1 MKKTISTLL
10 IIPFTFV
17 GGLSAETIKPNIIVI
32 YTDDQGYGDA
42 SSYNGDS
49 KFQTPHI
56 DRLAKEGMRFTDGHS
71 SATICSPSRYGLLTG
86 RYSWR
91 TTRKKGNA
99 PVDGPCW
106 IAKDRLTLASLLQ
119 KKGYNTGMSGKW
131 HLGMDFPGKKGK
143 RIGWDKDIVD
153 GPNAKGFDYYFG
165 IPASMNYGVLTYIE
179 NKRVL
184 EEPSLWTHKKPSEA
198 IDDFRF
204 MPPYEAQPKGKGDI
218 EIAPSFLD
226 ENALTE
232 FTNKALAW
240 LETVKKDA
248 QQGKPFFLYMPLS
261 SPHKPVVPKKEF
273 VGKSKAGLYGDFM
286 IETDHHVGSILK
298 FLDDNNLTKNTM
310 VVFTSDNGQART
322 YSERAEKYNHH
333 SGGGLRGGKRD
344 LYEGGHRVPFIIRW
358 PNAIK
363 AGSVT
368 HETVC
373 QTDLLA
379 TFADIVGTPLKD
391 NEGEDSFSLKPIFS
405 GQELDRAPVIHGT
418 GGGILAIRDGDWK
431 LSMKDRKAPKQLVN
445 LKDDLREENN
455 LLDTNP
461 AKVEE
466 LTKKLTT
473 IIVNG
478 GSKPDKKTSNDGPKS
493 WPQIKWI
500 SKQ

>member
-42 SSYNGDS
+42 SSYNSES

-99 PVDGPCW
+99 PVDGACW

-131 HLGMDFPGKKGK
+131 HLGMDFPGTKGK

-204 MPPYEAQPKGKGDI
+204 MPPYDAKPKKKGDI

-310 VVFTSDNGQART
+310 VVFTSDNGQERT
-322 YSERAEKYNHH
+322 YSVRAEKYNHH

-368 HETVC
+368 NETVC

-405 GQELDRAPVIHGT
+405 SKAFNRAPVIHHSVDGAY
-418 GGGILAIRDGDWK
+418 AIREGDWK
-431 LSMKDRKAPKQLVN
+431 LSMKRRKEPKQLVN
-445 LKDDLREENN
+445 LKDDLKEENN
-455 LLDTNP
+455 LLDKNP
-461 AKVEE
+461 AKVKE
-466 LTKKLTT
+466 LTEKMAT
-473 IIVNG
+473 IILNG
-478 GSKPDKKTSNDGPKS
+478 GSKPNKKTSNDGPKS
-493 WPQIKWI
+493 WAGIKWI

>member
-17 GGLSAETIKPNIIVI
+17 GGLSAETIKPNIILI

-42 SSYNGDS
+42 SSYNSDS

-56 DRLAKEGMRFTDGHS
+56 DRLAKEGIRFTDGHS

-204 MPPYEAQPKGKGDI
+204 MPPYDAQPKGKGDI

-286 IETDHHVGSILK
+286 IETDHHIGSILK
-298 FLDDNNLTKNTM
+298 FLDDNNLAKNTM
-310 VVFTSDNGQART
+310 VVFTSDNGPART

-358 PNAIK
+358 PNAIT

-455 LLDTNP
+455 LLDKNP

-473 IIVNG
+473 IILNG

-500 SKQ
+500 LKQ